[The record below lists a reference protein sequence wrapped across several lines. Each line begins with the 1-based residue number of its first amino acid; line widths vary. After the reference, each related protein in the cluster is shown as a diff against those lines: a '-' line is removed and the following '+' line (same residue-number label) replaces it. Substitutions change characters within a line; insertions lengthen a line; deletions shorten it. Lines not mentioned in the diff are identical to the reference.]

1 MAKVTGIGGV
11 GDHTDPPPPAPWEL
25 DVEGVV
31 WADRAWPVAA
41 GGMLRYHD
49 SPVGPYSEVWATPAV
64 RLGRRGPELS
74 IPFMAVDSLASLAGG
89 RANWGLPKTLA
100 TFTTA
105 PLGAAGD
112 DWSVRVVVTS
122 VGVRVPLLVA
132 ADLVQRGDDGAELR
146 SRARMRGVGRLARVT
161 VDSRTRWLRSGRHP
175 AVLVER
181 GRVVVARPTV

>member
-1 MAKVTGIGGV
+1 VA
-11 GDHTDPPPPAPWEL
+11 PPPPWQL
-25 DVEGVV
+25 DVEGFV
-31 WADRAWPVAA
+31 WADRFWPLAA
-41 GGMLRYHD
+41 GGMLRYRD
-49 SPVGPYSEVWATPAV
+49 SPVGPYAEVWATPGI
-64 RLGRRGPELS
+64 RLGRHGPELT

-100 TFTTA
+100 TFTSA

-146 SRARMRGVGRLARVT
+146 SRARMRGVGRLARVA
-161 VDSRTRWLRSGRHP
+161 VDSHTHWLRSGRRP
-175 AVLVER
+175 AVLIER
-181 GRVVVARPTV
+181 GSLVVA